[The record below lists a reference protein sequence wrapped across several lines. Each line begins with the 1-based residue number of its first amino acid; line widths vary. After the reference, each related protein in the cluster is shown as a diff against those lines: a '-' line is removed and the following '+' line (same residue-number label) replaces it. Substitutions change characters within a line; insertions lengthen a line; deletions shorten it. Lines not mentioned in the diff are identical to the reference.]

1 MIAEIFKNN
10 FNLIEHRDSKLEYI
24 DRYFTDP
31 EEKKFIFLYSH
42 FDSFKKLKN
51 NWKQYQ
57 NQDIAA
63 YLQNKKYSGNDIRW
77 DIYYILF
84 YQAEETSPAELYSI
98 ERDKH
103 ICRKLIIEYQSYQ
116 DLIDQLKFKL
126 PFNDNFYNISGFS
139 HSLKENIFE
148 QNLLRKFDFS
158 VNNISQKELRSPLA
172 AKEKVIKSLKNG
184 GELTSEKI

>member
-42 FDSFKKLKN
+42 FDSFKNLKN
-51 NWKQYQ
+51 NWEQYQ

-116 DLIDQLKFKL
+116 DLIEQLKFKI
-126 PFNDNFYNISGFS
+126 PFNHNFYNSKDFS
-139 HSLKENIFE
+139 HDLNDNTFQ
-148 QNLLRKFDFS
+148 QNLLRKLNFS

-172 AKEKVIKSLKNG
+172 AKGKVIKSLKNG